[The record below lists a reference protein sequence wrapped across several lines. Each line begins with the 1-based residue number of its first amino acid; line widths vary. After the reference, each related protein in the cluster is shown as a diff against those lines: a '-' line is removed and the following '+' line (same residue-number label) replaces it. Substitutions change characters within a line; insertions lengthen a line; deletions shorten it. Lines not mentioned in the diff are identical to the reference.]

1 MKFLKKLFVFT
12 FILSLIVSSV
22 GCRTKEAPVGADKT
36 ERTITIY
43 GLEDAKSV
51 FDPLLQQYTVKHP
64 NTTINYVK
72 FGNFDDYEKWILNAM
87 AEGGGPDIFMM
98 PNDWFV
104 RNRKKLVAMPETQG
118 TVADVRNTFVNVV
131 AKDLIITD
139 DSGIERVYGLP
150 LYVDTLAIYYNKD
163 QLEDK
168 IPTRG
173 RPSTLWDGIKSDVF
187 MLSKTDQADLSRFDV
202 AGIGMGLSS
211 NVTYAPD
218 ILSSLMLQYGTNFYN
233 ATMSQ
238 SILLAADQKGNSPAV
253 SALDLYMSFA
263 DSSQKH
269 YSFNKYVGEGFKYPD
284 IDAFVSGKISMIFGY
299 ATTYNLILA
308 ERNSLKSQGADVI
321 DVASIKT
328 APFPQIVNPADS
340 TTEQR
345 KVYAGYY
352 ALGVSR
358 NSVNKEAAWDVITTL
373 TSPESEKLYFQST
386 NKPTSRRDLITAEG
400 LDPIFG
406 TFVNQVG
413 FADSFPVVDYLKFKE
428 FFRGA
433 ITQVESGGQSL
444 AAIRNLQS
452 SIQAMLPAEGFVVPL
467 NKEYYKNQPT
477 KQ

>member
-1 MKFLKKLFVFT
+1 MKFLKKLFVFV
-12 FILSLIVSSV
+12 FILSLVLSVV
-22 GCRTKEAPVGADKT
+22 GCRTKEAPIGADKT

-51 FDPLLQQYTVKHP
+51 FDPLLQQYTIKHP

-72 FGNFDDYEKWILNAM
+72 FGNFEDYEKWILNAM
-87 AEGGGPDIFMM
+87 AEGAGPDIFMM
-98 PNDWFV
+98 PNDWFI
-104 RNRKKLVAMPETQG
+104 RNRRKLVAMPETQG
-118 TVADVRNTFVNVV
+118 TVAGVRNIFVNVV
-131 AKDLIITD
+131 AKDMITTD

-163 QLEDK
+163 QFEDK

-173 RPSTLWDGIKSDVF
+173 RPSTLWDGIKNDVF
-187 MLSKTDQADLSRFDV
+187 ILSKMDQADLSRFDV

-218 ILSSLMLQYGTNFYN
+218 ILASLMLQYGTKFYN
-233 ATMSQ
+233 ETMSQ
-238 SILLAADQKGNSPAV
+238 STILAADEKGNTPSV
-253 SALDLYMSFA
+253 SAMDLYTSFA
-263 DSSQKH
+263 DPSQKH
-269 YSFNKYVGEGFKYPD
+269 YSFNKYVGEGLKYPD
-284 IDAFVSGKISMIFGY
+284 IDAFVMGKVSMIFGY
-299 ATTYNLILA
+299 STTYNLILA
-308 ERNSLKSQGADVI
+308 ERNDLKAKGADVI
-321 DVASIKT
+321 DVSSIKT
-328 APFPQIVNPADS
+328 APFPQIVNPIDS

-345 KVYAGYY
+345 KVYANYY

-358 NSVNKEAAWDVITTL
+358 NSKNQEAAWDIITTL
-373 TSPESEKLYFQST
+373 TSPDSEKLYFSST
-386 NKPTSRRDLITAEG
+386 NKPTSRRDLITTQA

-413 FADSFPVVDYLKFKE
+413 FADSFPVADYLKFKG

-433 ITQVESGGQSL
+433 IAQVESGGQSL

-467 NKEYYKNQPT
+467 NKEYYKNQA
-477 KQ
+477 K